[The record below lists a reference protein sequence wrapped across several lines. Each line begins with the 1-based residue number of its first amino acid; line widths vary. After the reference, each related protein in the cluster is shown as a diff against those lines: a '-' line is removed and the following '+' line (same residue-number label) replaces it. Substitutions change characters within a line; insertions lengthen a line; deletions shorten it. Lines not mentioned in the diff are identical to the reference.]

1 MNQVELDTAEE
12 DPNSLRWQEWEDYNY
27 VAPKRGDVRKGVIV
41 QVRPDVIV
49 VDIGSKLDA
58 IIPARELERLSQEEL
73 DELYVGNTIPVFI
86 LRSDDREEYILV
98 SLRLAREFRDWE
110 WAQEIMDKGEII
122 QATVTSYN
130 KGGVVCDVRRL
141 QGFVPASQLA
151 SLAGH
156 GHGGYQEVDLA
167 ALVGKELPLKVIE
180 VNQKRRRLIL
190 SERLAQ
196 REWRSQ
202 QRGQLLSELEEGQVR
217 HGVVS
222 SLRDFGAFV
231 DLGGIDGLI
240 HLSEL
245 SWSRIKHPSEILNVG
260 QEVDVLI
267 LRVSPEE
274 QRIGLSLKRV
284 QPDPWD
290 LAEGKYRPGELVRGR
305 ITHLT
310 KFGAFA
316 ELEPG
321 VEGLIHIT
329 ELAEGNI
336 SDPSQVVQEG
346 EERDILILDVDVSR
360 HRISLS
366 LRQTQSE
373 LSDPESVAGDDV
385 TTPPAQDSATEDE
398 GSLDAQAH

>member
-1 MNQVELDTAEE
+1 MNEVELDTEE
-12 DPNSLRWQEWEDYNY
+12 ENQSSLLWQNWESYSY
-27 VAPKRGDVRKGVIV
+27 AAPKRGDVRKGVIV
-41 QVRPDVIV
+41 QVRPDTVI

-58 IIPARELERLSQEEL
+58 IISSRELERLSQEEM
-73 DELYVGNTIPVFI
+73 DEIRVGNTIQVFV
-86 LRSDDREEYILV
+86 LRSDDREEYVLV
-98 SLRLAREFRDWE
+98 SVRLAREYRDWE
-110 WAQEIMDKGEII
+110 WAQELMDKGEII

-130 KGGVVCDVRRL
+130 KGGVVCEIRRL

-156 GHGGYQEVDLA
+156 GHGGYQEADLGT
-167 ALVGKELPLKVIE
+167 LVGKELPLKVIE

-196 REWRSQ
+196 REWRTQ
-202 QRGQLLSELEEGQVR
+202 QRGQLLEELEEGQVR
-217 HGVVS
+217 HGIVS

-245 SWSRIKHPSEILNVG
+245 SWSRIKHPSEILKVG
-260 QEVDVLI
+260 QQVDVMV
-267 LRVSPEE
+267 LRVSLEE

-290 LAEGKYRPGELVRGR
+290 LAEGKYRTGELVRGR

-321 VEGLIHIT
+321 IEGLIHIS
-329 ELAEGNI
+329 ELAEGTI
-336 SDPSQVVQEG
+336 SDPVQVVQEG
-346 EERDILILDVDVSR
+346 EDRDVLVLDVDVSR

-366 LRQTQSE
+366 LRQAKQASQV
-373 LSDPESVAGDDV
+373 SPMVSAGEQAADDDV
-385 TTPPAQDSATEDE
+385 PDPSTAEPET
-398 GSLDAQAH
+398 G

>member
-1 MNQVELDTAEE
+1 MNEVGVDTAEE
-12 DPNSLRWQEWEDYNY
+12 AEDSLHWQEWESYSY

-41 QVRPDVIV
+41 QVRPDLVV

-58 IIPARELERLSQEEL
+58 IIPARELERLTQDEI
-73 DELYVGNTIPVFI
+73 DELYVGNMIQVFV
-86 LRSDDREEYILV
+86 LRSDDREEYVLASI
-98 SLRLAREFRDWE
+98 RLARESRDWE
-110 WAQEIMDKGEII
+110 WAQDIMDKAEII
-122 QATVTSYN
+122 RATVTSFN

-151 SLAGH
+151 SLPSS
-156 GHGGYQEVDLA
+156 GHGGYQEADMA
-167 ALVGKELPLKVIE
+167 TLVGKELLLKVIE

-202 QRGQLLSELEEGQVR
+202 QREQLMAELEEGQVR
-217 HGVVS
+217 HGIVS

-231 DLGGIDGLI
+231 DLGGIDGLV

-245 SWSRIKHPSEILNVG
+245 SWARLKHPSEILHVG
-260 QEVDVLI
+260 QQVDVMV

-274 QRIGLSLKRV
+274 QRIGLSIKRV

-290 LAEGKYRPGELVRGR
+290 LAEGKYRSGELARGK

-321 VEGLIHIT
+321 IEGLIHIT
-329 ELAEGNI
+329 ELAEGNV
-336 SDPSQVVQEG
+336 SDAAQVVQEG
-346 EERDILILDVDVSR
+346 QEYDVLVLDVDVPR

-366 LRQTQSE
+366 LRQALEASQETRDVPSADQDWE
-373 LSDPESVAGDDV
+373 ADAAGRSDDDRDTV
-385 TTPPAQDSATEDE
+385 
-398 GSLDAQAH
+398 G

>member
-12 DPNSLRWQEWEDYNY
+12 DSNSLRWQDWEDYSY

-41 QVRPDVIV
+41 QIRPDMIV

-58 IIPARELERLSQEEL
+58 IIPTRELERLSQDEL
-73 DELYVGNTIPVFI
+73 DELYVGNTIQVFVV
-86 LRSDDREEYILV
+86 RSDDREEYVLASV
-98 SLRLAREFRDWE
+98 RLAREYRDWE

-122 QATVTSYN
+122 QAAVTSYN
-130 KGGVVCDVRRL
+130 KGGVVCEVRRL

-156 GHGGYQEVDLA
+156 GHGGYQEADLA

-196 REWRSQ
+196 REWRTQ
-202 QRGQLLSELEEGQVR
+202 QRGQLLAELEEGQIR

-231 DLGGIDGLI
+231 DLGGVDGLI

-245 SWSRIKHPSEILNVG
+245 SWSRIRHPSEVLSVG
-260 QEVDVLI
+260 QEVDVMV
-267 LRVSPEE
+267 LRVNPEE

-290 LAEGKYRPGELVRGR
+290 QAEGKYRLGEVVRGR

-321 VEGLIHIT
+321 IEGLIHIS
-329 ELAEGNI
+329 ELADGNVG
-336 SDPSQVVQEG
+336 DPSHVVEEG
-346 EERDILILDVDVSR
+346 EERDVLILDVDVLR

-366 LRQTQSE
+366 LRQAQSE
-373 LSDPESVAGDDV
+373 APPPEPAEDRDVSAPSTPESEA
-385 TTPPAQDSATEDE
+385 EDAAAV
-398 GSLDAQAH
+398 DAESR